1 MPTIYDLKRVENCPS
16 NDDRV
21 CRSKYSGTPIA
32 NLAAAVAAEPLLSFL
47 VQGEDA
53 PRVGLKHLALLGQ
66 PKPTHI
72 AHDET

>member
-1 MPTIYDLKRVENCPS
+1 MPEQRRQGVQVEIFGHA
-16 NDDRV
+16 D
-21 CRSKYSGTPIA
+21 A
-32 NLAAAVAAEPLLSFL
+32 NLAAAVAAEPLLSLL

-72 AHDET
+72 AHDEA